1 MTPIFCNSAHV
12 PGPEKVL
19 LKGGRFRQLRLR
31 VRYGLLMHPS
41 GPMLIDTGYTAH
53 SVTAPGRS
61 AGLRLYRHLLR
72 PTLIPEGR
80 PEAFL
85 ARHGLRPTDIRR
97 IIVTHYHVDHISGL
111 RLFPQARFTASR
123 AAFRRLRSRSAWA
136 NLHRATF
143 PELLPPDFAER
154 LDAVE
159 DAPATPQGRDLF
171 GDGSVIALDLPGH
184 ADGHFGLLFPGGPPL
199 VYGTDAQWLLA
210 ALEPGR
216 RPGWPMRLFAES
228 PADLAPSTD
237 ILHRLRGEGARVV
250 LCHDPAPSPF
260 DEARP

>member
-19 LKGGRFRQLRLR
+19 LKGGRLRQLRLR
-31 VRYGLLMHPS
+31 VRYGLLMHNS

-72 PTLIPEGR
+72 PTLIPQGQ

-85 ARHGLRPTDIRR
+85 ARHGLRPPDIRR

-123 AAFRRLRSRSAWA
+123 TAFHRLRSRSPWA

-143 PELLPPDFAER
+143 PELLPPDFTER

-184 ADGHFGLLFPGGPPL
+184 ADGHFGLLFPDGPPL

-210 ALEPGR
+210 ALQPGR

-237 ILHRLRGEGARVV
+237 ILHRLRSKGARVV

-260 DEARP
+260 DEAP